1 MEQIMTWDSS
11 KVRVLCQLLFCCCCL
26 GVGWGWW
33 WWWWWDRHLYVRIL
47 IDCTSLQVYFHLDTW
62 TSFLSVWWLLV
73 VVNCFI
79 LHPALFLEG
88 EVNKGKI
95 VGYTIHS
102 WGCGVICSHT
112 HACTCMQSHACT
124 HSHTH
129 THTLTHRHTHMHAH
143 THTNQPWIKFD

>member
-1 MEQIMTWDSS
+1 M
-11 KVRVLCQLLFCCCCL
+11 
-26 GVGWGWW
+26 
-33 WWWWWDRHLYVRIL
+33 
-47 IDCTSLQVYFHLDTW
+47 
-62 TSFLSVWWLLV
+62 
-73 VVNCFI
+73 VNCFI

-129 THTLTHRHTHMHAH
+129 TRTHSHTDTHTCTH
-143 THTNQPWIKFD
+143 THTKINHELSLIKKKRLKTIYLKDRKKNLPTDGTLAPQSGSEPRQRVAQATTPPMHMQDGSGWGQVPPLG